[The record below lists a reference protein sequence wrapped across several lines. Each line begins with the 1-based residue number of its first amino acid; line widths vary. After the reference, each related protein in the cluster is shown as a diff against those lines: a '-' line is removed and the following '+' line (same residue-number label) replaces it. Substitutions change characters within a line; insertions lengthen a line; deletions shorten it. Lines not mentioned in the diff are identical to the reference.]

1 MVKYSG
7 IGGVLASVVAKLLL
21 VNGKA
26 GKLGKSGGGWPPGP
40 PKAPGVKCGP
50 NRRCKVNPGASG
62 VLVIGGEELLIS
74 FTDLDDDNVT
84 VVVGTLLVAVLAL
97 FSAFTLSATKVLLLS
112 FFANAS
118 CLIYSS

>member
-40 PKAPGVKCGP
+40 AKAPGVKCGP

-74 FTDLDDDNVT
+74 FTDLDDDVT

-97 FSAFTLSATKVLLLS
+97 FSAFTLSTKVLLS